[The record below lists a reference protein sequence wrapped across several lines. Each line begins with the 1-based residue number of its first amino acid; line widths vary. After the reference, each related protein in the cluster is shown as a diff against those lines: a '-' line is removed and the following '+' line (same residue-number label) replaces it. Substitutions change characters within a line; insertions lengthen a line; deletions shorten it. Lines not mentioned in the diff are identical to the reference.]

1 VLEQLGMTDAM
12 ALEEPNWSRTLPRVA
27 SALVER
33 SLRRAGIGPCELELA
48 DGRVL
53 RFGAGAPRF
62 RLRVRTLRGLAALV
76 LRDEMLIGEA
86 YLDGHLDLDG
96 DVMAALE
103 LRDAMHDRR
112 PARFLWDNYVQAL
125 LFGQERKDAEW
136 IAEHYDEDPEFY
148 LTFLGAHRCYSHG
161 YFTSDDE
168 TLDSATERKLATA
181 LAESGARPGA
191 RVLDIG
197 AGWGAFTEYAGKRG
211 VHVTSLTISRQ
222 SEHYV
227 QALIDRERLP
237 CRVLREHLLSH
248 QPAAPYDAIVNLGV
262 TEHLPDYAA
271 TLAQYERLLRPGAR
285 IFLDACAAPQRS
297 FRSFV
302 RRHIWPGNTTPLVLH
317 EYVREV
323 TRSRLALISVVDDR
337 HSYHLTTRHW
347 AERLE
352 RARSQIVARWGER
365 QFRRFQVYLW
375 GCAAGFHSRALDA
388 FHWVLELQPHARASY
403 ARP

>member
-1 VLEQLGMTDAM
+1 MTDLM
-12 ALEEPNWSRTLPRVA
+12 ALKEPWWSGKIPRVA

-33 SLRRAGIGPCELELA
+33 SLRRARIGPCELELA
-48 DGRVL
+48 DGSVL

-62 RLRVRTLRGLAALV
+62 RVRVRTPRGLAALV

-96 DVMAALE
+96 DVVAAFE

-112 PARFLWDNYVQAL
+112 PARFLWDNYLQAL

-148 LTFLGAHRCYSHG
+148 LTFLGVHRCYSHG

-181 LAESGARPGA
+181 LAESGARPGD

-222 SEHYV
+222 SEQYV

-237 CRVLREHLLSH
+237 CRVLREHLLLH

-271 TLAQYERLLRPGAR
+271 TLAQYERLLRPGGR
-285 IFLDACAAPQRS
+285 IFLDACAAERRS
-297 FRSFV
+297 FRSFI
-302 RRHIWPGNTTPLVLH
+302 RKHIWPGNATPLVLH

-323 TRSRLALISVVDDR
+323 TRSRLAVVSVVDDR
-337 HSYHLTTRHW
+337 HSYYLTTRHW
-347 AERLE
+347 AEQLE
-352 RARSQIVARWGER
+352 RARPEIVARWGER

-375 GCAAGFHSRALDA
+375 GCAAGFQSRALDA
-388 FHWVLELQPHARASY
+388 FHWVLELQPRARASY